1 MYALLPEC
9 HWASNDDWDTSGT
22 PGPALFSFFFCF
34 RTDKPSIDSSSIVST
49 LKELTMVIASMIL
62 YVSPGRCRPRFGA
75 KWRKQKHRGEGMTVL
90 KIITLCARYAKRKEI
105 LLI

>member
-1 MYALLPEC
+1 
-9 HWASNDDWDTSGT
+9 
-22 PGPALFSFFFCF
+22 
-34 RTDKPSIDSSSIVST
+34 
-49 LKELTMVIASMIL
+49 MVIASMIL

-105 LLI
+105 LPI